1 MLKKLFTRVHF
12 YSWHVPHKI
21 PIFFFLQL
29 NALPQYSLLFWYFPL
44 NELRCFCVQRR
55 SDAGAHLNAKLLAT
69 LSYGIIEFPFPITKP
84 CPCHLPF
91 WVSDLEVSWQQC
103 LMRFSNK
110 KCNVATGRFVTWSV
124 MTCGFVAALNQTSK
138 CEEWNGLNPLDYV

>member
-44 NELRCFCVQRR
+44 NELHCFCVQHR

-69 LSYGIIEFPFPITKP
+69 RSYGIIEFPFPITKP

-91 WVSDLEVSWQQC
+91 WVSDLEVSWHQC
-103 LMRFSNK
+103 LMRFSK
-110 KCNVATGRFVTWSV
+110 KK
-124 MTCGFVAALNQTSK
+124 MQCGYRPLCHVK
-138 CEEWNGLNPLDYV
+138 CHDLWLCGCTESDLLMWGMKWP